1 MELDID
7 VETKPGSGGT
17 VLIVTGS
24 LDVQSRDWLL
34 DEGRE
39 ALRAEGITSLV
50 LDLSGVTFLDSTGI
64 GALVDLSHDADD
76 LSVTFGLRNPAARV
90 QRILQMTGLD
100 TRWPVQDVGAT
111 ESQ

>member
-7 VETKPGSGGT
+7 VETPPNSGDI
-17 VLIVTGS
+17 VLVITGS
-24 LDVQSRDWLL
+24 VDVQSRDWLL

-39 ALRAEGITSLV
+39 ALRTEGITGLV

-76 LSVTFGLRNPAARV
+76 LSVTFTLRNPAPRV

-100 TRWPVQDVGAT
+100 ARWPIDTVGA
-111 ESQ
+111 